1 MSSSGILL
9 AAGIAATIALLA
21 PLAHA
26 DCASATTQAAM
37 NTCAA
42 ADFARAD
49 AALNAT
55 YAEVMARLARDE
67 QGRARL
73 VAAERAWIAY
83 RDAQCDFES
92 NDTAGGSIHPML
104 VLQCRA
110 TLTQSRDRQLLTF
123 LHCQEGDLACPVP
136 PG

>member
-73 VAAERAWIAY
+73 VAAERAWLTF
-83 RDAQCDFES
+83 RDAQCAFETS
-92 NDTAGGSIHPML
+92 RAEGGSIHPML
-104 VLQCRA
+104 VAICRA
-110 TLTQSRDRQLLTF
+110 GLTVAREKSLRAF
-123 LHCQEGDLACPVP
+123 LHGQEGDLACPVP